1 MVKQGQFAGVSSAKR
16 LKNFKQQAKATE
28 AKAITPEKVGEF
40 LLVRYHLTQNTRLAP
55 LMKETMQRVLMTLLD
70 NATGTT
76 WSLDKLFVTTLGQI
90 ANQVPWQFYAL
101 LATEWPRTQK
111 FLNKEVPAVP
121 LNERIIVTD
130 DVTDVPEKIAQQLA
144 INWFLMMFATMPER
158 LAAVTEQQ
166 VADTKQSFLQDGA
179 INWANVAT
187 VYSTTPF
194 IMPDDVDEATKTWL
208 TDLQALAIEQLH

>member
-1 MVKQGQFAGVSSAKR
+1 
-16 LKNFKQQAKATE
+16 
-28 AKAITPEKVGEF
+28 
-40 LLVRYHLTQNTRLAP
+40 
-55 LMKETMQRVLMTLLD
+55 MQRVLMTLLD
-70 NATGTT
+70 NATGST

-101 LATEWPRTQK
+101 LATEWSRTQK

-208 TDLQALAIEQLH
+208 TDLQTLTIEQLH

>member
-16 LKNFKQQAKATE
+16 LKNFKQQVKATE
-28 AKAITPEKVGEF
+28 AITPEKVGEF
-40 LLVRYHLTQNTRLAP
+40 LLVRYHLTQNARLAP

-76 WSLDKLFVTTLGQI
+76 WSIDKLFVTTLGQI

-101 LATEWPRTQK
+101 LATEWPRIQK

-144 INWFLMMFATMPER
+144 INWFLMMFVTMPER

-194 IMPDDVDEATKTWL
+194 IMPDDVDEATKIWL
-208 TDLQALAIEQLH
+208 TDLQALTIEQLH